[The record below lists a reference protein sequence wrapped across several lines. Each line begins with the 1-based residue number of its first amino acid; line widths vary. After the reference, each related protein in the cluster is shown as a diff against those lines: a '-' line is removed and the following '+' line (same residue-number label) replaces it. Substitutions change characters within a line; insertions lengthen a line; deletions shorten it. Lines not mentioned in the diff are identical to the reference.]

1 MVGEVTMRETR
12 YWKPNMNNLRGKKGR
27 EIMAQLRN
35 MQKPSTHEL
44 EQEANAYMEKILA
57 RRQNEKTTR
66 E

>member
-1 MVGEVTMRETR
+1 MRETR
-12 YWKPNMNNLRGKKGR
+12 YWKPNMNNLKGKKGR

-44 EQEANAYMEKILA
+44 EQETNAYMEKILA
-57 RRQNEKTTR
+57 SRQHEKITR